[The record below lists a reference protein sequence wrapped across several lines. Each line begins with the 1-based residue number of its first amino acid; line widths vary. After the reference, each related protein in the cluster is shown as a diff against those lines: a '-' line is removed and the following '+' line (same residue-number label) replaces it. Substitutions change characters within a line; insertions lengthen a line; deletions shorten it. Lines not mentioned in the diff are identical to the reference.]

1 MAALEMSHYILYCRS
16 WTLLLAG
23 LALCRDAEQLLCLW
37 EEERFVFSRQGRPRM
52 IRKFEKGRSPVLG
65 AIEKRNT
72 GYPTP
77 WGNEMRKW
85 GETFPCKIANLST
98 FPGDSWILSFS
109 SGFPASAIQKSPTL
123 HPSVGPI
130 PDGGRLVGSSPSW
143 FVVFGSSDLAGAG
156 TGRDERLEGVDC
168 GSSSSG
174 STTNLQH
181 QEKSGC
187 SFLPLKYPPKKQFLW
202 ICPCT
207 ASADPS

>member
-1 MAALEMSHYILYCRS
+1 MDTIAGRACTVQRC
-16 WTLLLAG
+16 WTAPLSLRGGEICVFQTGQTQDDKEVWEGKEPCAG
-23 LALCRDAEQLLCLW
+23 CHR
-37 EEERFVFSRQGRPRM
+37 EEEHWVPH
-52 IRKFEKGRSPVLG
+52 
-65 AIEKRNT
+65 
-72 GYPTP
+72 P

-156 TGRDERLEGVDC
+156 TGRDERLAGVDC
-168 GSSSSG
+168 GGSSSG

>member
-1 MAALEMSHYILYCRS
+1 MDTIAGRACTVQRF
-16 WTLLLAG
+16 WTAPLRGAEICVFQTGQTQDDKEVWEGKEPRAG
-23 LALCRDAEQLLCLW
+23 CHR
-37 EEERFVFSRQGRPRM
+37 EEKHWVP
-52 IRKFEKGRSPVLG
+52 
-65 AIEKRNT
+65 N
-72 GYPTP
+72 P

-85 GETFPCKIANLST
+85 GVTFPCKIASFST
-98 FPGDSWILSFS
+98 FSGDSWILNFS
-109 SGFPASAIQKSPTL
+109 SGFPSSALQKSPTL

-156 TGRDERLEGVDC
+156 TGGDKRLPGVSC